1 MNKNVLAVF
10 AAFCGLVMI
19 SCDTPKDLRPEAKV
33 SNDTVPAGMRGTYNV
48 SDAGGET
55 ATAHGAEGHD
65 TKQEVMP
72 NHDQGAN
79 TIQPGDSVREEA
91 VTNSEAGADKR

>member
-10 AAFCGLVMI
+10 AAVCGLFMI

-33 SNDTVPAGMRGTYNV
+33 SNDTVPPGMRSTNNV
-48 SDAGGET
+48 SDLGGD
-55 ATAHGAEGHD
+55 AAAHGAEGHS
-65 TKQEVMP
+65 TQKEVMP

-79 TIQPGDSVREEA
+79 TIQPGDSVRESG
-91 VTNSEAGADKR
+91 VTNSEAGADKQ